1 MRVKVKITDFFNRN
15 DISKISRGRYELI
28 DFIRGIMIISVVI
41 YHFAWDLA
49 DIAGFKAVE
58 NFLGTNLA
66 WYWQQISCGTFIFI
80 SGICAH
86 FSRNNLKNGAR
97 VLAFGIIIT
106 IVTFIAEMIMNAT
119 GIGSGVFIWFGI
131 LHFIGCAC
139 LITGL
144 CQKAF
149 DKVPAKI
156 GAPLTLVLYLLTRG
170 IYILTKEIPAGYIGL
185 TWGAH
190 EAQRLRL
197 IQLPEILY
205 SKIGME
211 WLGFENPAFSSSDYF
226 PIIPWIF
233 LFLSGYYF
241 WILIK
246 DTNFVK
252 KTTHINTPILNKI
265 GRNTIWVYLIHQP
278 VLIVITAVIAL
289 CAGRL

>member
-1 MRVKVKITDFFNRN
+1 MKITDFFNRN
-15 DISKISRGRYELI
+15 DNSKISRGRYELI
-28 DFIRGIMIISVVI
+28 DLLKGIMIISVVL

-58 NFLGTNLA
+58 NFLGTNVA
-66 WYWQQISCGTFIFI
+66 WYWQQISCGTFIFT

-97 VLAFGIIIT
+97 VLGFGIIIT
-106 IVTFIAEMIMNAT
+106 IVTYIAEIIMNAT
-119 GIGSGVFIWFGI
+119 GMGGGVFIWFGI

-139 LITGL
+139 LIMGL
-144 CQKAF
+144 CSKAF
-149 DKVPAKI
+149 DKVPAKL
-156 GAPLTLVLYLLTRG
+156 GAPLGLILYLLTRG
-170 IYILTKEIPAGYIGL
+170 VYVMTKAIPAGYIGL

-190 EAQRLRL
+190 EANRLRL

-211 WLGFENPAFSSSDYF
+211 WLGFENHAFTSSDFF

-241 WILIK
+241 WTLIK

-252 KTTHINTPILNKI
+252 KTSHINTPILNKI

-278 VLIVITAVIAL
+278 VLIVITAIIAL
-289 CAGRL
+289 CAGKL